1 MYVLFTRIYPIVLS
15 LLVVGCTNTMSQ
27 EDVAR
32 EFWNA
37 MAAKDIAKAKTFAKP
52 GTMEGVSANEGPG
65 VETIDLKPA
74 KMEGGQALVPT
85 VITGLK
91 DGQRQ
96 TLSFNTVLEEE
107 AGTWKVDFD
116 KTMTSMLGFSMQDM
130 MEGMGKAM
138 GEAMKGMGEAI
149 GKGLGGDNAQPQS
162 EPAQ

>member
-1 MYVLFTRIYPIVLS
+1 MYTPFKRIFPIVLA
-15 LLVVGCTNTMSQ
+15 LLAASCANTMSQ

-65 VETIDLKPA
+65 VETIEFKPV
-74 KMEGGQALVPT
+74 KMESGQALVPT
-85 VITGLK
+85 VLTGIK

-96 TLSFNTVLEEE
+96 ILSFDTVLEED
-107 AGTWKVDFD
+107 AGAWKVDFD
-116 KTMTSMLGFSMQDM
+116 KTTTSMLGFSMQEM
-130 MEGMGKAM
+130 MESMGKAM
-138 GEAMKGMGEAI
+138 GEAMKGMGEAV
-149 GKGLGGDNAQPQS
+149 GKGLGDAAQPPS